1 MTTLQISPATAAR
14 TLELR
19 DGNSI
24 PRLGLGTWPMDDEQA
39 AEAVETALAVGYRLI
54 HTAAR
59 YGNEA
64 GVGRGIARA
73 GVPREEVFV
82 TTKLRGAQHG
92 YEAALAGFE
101 ESRARLGLD
110 YVGLFL
116 IHWPLPA
123 RDLYVDTWR
132 AFIALREQGLVRSIG
147 VSNFTPAQTERLFQE
162 TGVGPVV
169 NQIELHPHFAQTEA
183 IARDAERG
191 IVDEAWSP
199 LGAGR
204 DLLRD
209 PLIDRLARQHEVTAA
224 QIVLRWHVQR
234 GTIPVPKS
242 ADPERQAENL
252 DVFGFELSDSQ
263 MASLARH
270 DRGERLG
277 GDPDVYEEL

>member
-1 MTTLQISPATAAR
+1 MSVQTTAVRP
-14 TLELR
+14 LELR

-24 PRLGLGTWPMDDEQA
+24 PRPGLGTWPMDDDQA
-39 AEAVETALAVGYRLI
+39 AEAVETALAIGYRLI
-54 HTAAR
+54 DTAAS
-59 YGNEA
+59 YGNET
-64 GVGRGIARA
+64 GVGRGIAA
-73 GVPREEVFV
+73 SGAPREEVFV

-110 YVGLFL
+110 YVDLFL

-123 RDLYVDTWR
+123 RDLSVDTWR
-132 AFIALREQGLVRSIG
+132 AFIALRDQGLVRSIG

-169 NQIELHPHFAQTEA
+169 NQIEIHPHFAQTET

-199 LGAGR
+199 LGAGS
-204 DLLRD
+204 DLL
-209 PLIDRLARQHEVTAA
+209 LDRLARQHEVTVA

-234 GTIPVPKS
+234 DTIPIPNS
-242 ADPERQAENL
+242 ADPERQAQNL

-263 MASLARH
+263 MASLARL
-270 DRGERLG
+270 DRGQRLG

>member
-1 MTTLQISPATAAR
+1 MSVQTTPAR

-24 PRLGLGTWPMDDEQA
+24 PGLGLGTWPLDDDQA
-39 AEAVETALAVGYRLI
+39 ADAVESALAIGYRLI
-54 HTAAR
+54 DTAAR

-73 GVPREEVFV
+73 DVPREEIFV

-110 YVGLFL
+110 YVDLFL

-147 VSNFTPAQTERLFQE
+147 SPTLRRRSPSGCSRRPAWAA
-162 TGVGPVV
+162 VV
-169 NQIELHPHFAQTEA
+169 NQIEIHPRFAQTET

-191 IVDEAWSP
+191 TVDEAWSP
-199 LGAGR
+199 LGLGG

-209 PLIDRLARQHEVTAA
+209 PLIESLAREHEVTAA

-234 GTIPVPKS
+234 GTIPIPKS
-242 ADPERQAENL
+242 ADPKRQAQNL

-263 MASLARH
+263 LASLAGL
-270 DRGERLG
+270 DRGRRIG